1 VPCGRAGVRIDNKV
15 LSRMAGNCATAMAMS
30 AQAIISTK
38 SATASISF
46 RSRTGIAANIP
57 VLRGQGAALYGPRA
71 CEKNMMTAI
80 QALHRD
86 VLDHS
91 RAIRLWL
98 YLVAALIF
106 AMVVVGGAT
115 RLTES
120 GLSIT
125 EWQPVTGALP
135 PLSEAQWQTEFQKYQ
150 AIPQYRQL
158 NTGMSLADFKTIYW
172 WEWAHRTI
180 GRVIGVVFFV
190 PFVWFL
196 WRGWIPSS
204 RRAGLWM
211 ILALGALQGGIGWW
225 MVASGLAD
233 RVEVSQY
240 RLATHLV
247 LACLIYVAVVWT
259 GTRWQDE
266 RAQSLFADLG
276 KAAQPLTVRAGA
288 IGLVILLLA
297 QIYLGALVAGLRAGH
312 AYNTW
317 PLIDGGLVPQSSRLL
332 FEVPWWRN
340 FFENPL
346 TVQFDHRML
355 GYVIGLLALLQLF
368 DVAKLVKPDPI
379 FTSAALVAAAVIVQ
393 VALGVW
399 TLLSVAA
406 LPLALVHQASAM
418 ITLTLAV
425 IHAATTVPPK
435 VSARTEPS
443 LP

>member
-1 VPCGRAGVRIDNKV
+1 
-15 LSRMAGNCATAMAMS
+15 MAS
-30 AQAIISTK
+30 
-38 SATASISF
+38 
-46 RSRTGIAANIP
+46 NIP

-71 CEKNMMTAI
+71 CDKKMMTAV
-80 QALHRD
+80 QALYRD
-86 VLDHS
+86 DLDRG

-98 YLVAALIF
+98 YVVAMLIF

-135 PLSEAQWQTEFQKYQ
+135 PLNEAQWQTEFQKYQ
-150 AIPQYRQL
+150 VIPQYRQL
-158 NTGMSLADFKTIYW
+158 NAGMSLADFKTIYW
-172 WEWAHRTI
+172 WEWAHRLI

-196 WRGWIPSS
+196 WRGWIPPN

-211 ILALGALQGGIGWW
+211 ILAFGALQGAIGWW

-247 LACLIYVAVVWT
+247 LACLIYVAVIWT

-266 RAQSLFADLG
+266 RAHSLLEELG
-276 KAAQPLTVRAGA
+276 KIAPPVTVRAGA

-317 PLIDGGLVPQSSRLL
+317 PLIDGGIVPQSSRLL
-332 FEVPWWRN
+332 FEVPLWRN

-355 GYVIGLLALLQLF
+355 GYVIGLWALVQLF
-368 DVAKLVKPDPI
+368 NVAKLGQRDPV
-379 FTSAALVAAAVIVQ
+379 FTSTALVVAAVIVQ
-393 VALGVW
+393 VVLGIW

-406 LPLALVHQASAM
+406 LPLALLHQATAM

-425 IHAATTVPPK
+425 IHAATTIPPK
-435 VSARTEPS
+435 VPARTELSSP
-443 LP
+443 